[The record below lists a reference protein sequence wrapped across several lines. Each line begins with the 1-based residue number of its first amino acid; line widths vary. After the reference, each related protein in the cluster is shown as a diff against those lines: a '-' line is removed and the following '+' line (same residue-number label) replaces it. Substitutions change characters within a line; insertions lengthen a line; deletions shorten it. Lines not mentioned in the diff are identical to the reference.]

1 VDTTPELPLADDRPE
16 RADAARNRRRIL
28 AAAEALA
35 TERGLDGLSVAEVAQ
50 AAGVG
55 VGTIY
60 RRFGDRT
67 GLAYALLD
75 RGERAFQTAFLSG
88 PPPLGPGAPAADRL
102 RAFLHAYVDRL
113 GEQAALLVM
122 AETSDTTARYTSD
135 AYAVHHA
142 HVAALLAEIDRA
154 SDADHLADVLLAAV
168 DARLYLHNRARS
180 IAPARMKAGLD
191 RLLEGVT
198 PRTRRSPAEAGLR
211 RGAVVP
217 CQPRS
222 PRSTSSE
229 PMTSRPSEVN

>member
-1 VDTTPELPLADDRPE
+1 MDSTPELPLADERPE

-28 AAAEALA
+28 AAADALA
-35 TERGLDGLSVAEVAQ
+35 TERGLERLSVAEVAQ

-75 RGERAFQTAFLSG
+75 RAERAFQTAFLSG

-102 RAFLHAYVDRL
+102 RAFLHAYIERL

-135 AYAVHHA
+135 AYGVHHA
-142 HVAALLAEIDRA
+142 HVAALLAELDPTQ
-154 SDADHLADVLLAAV
+154 DADHLADVLLAAL

-180 IAPARMKAGLD
+180 VSPERMKDGLD
-191 RLLEGVT
+191 RLLEGLA
-198 PRTRRSPAEAGLR
+198 PRT
-211 RGAVVP
+211 
-217 CQPRS
+217 
-222 PRSTSSE
+222 
-229 PMTSRPSEVN
+229 